1 MLLSVCTANL
11 KVLQS
16 FQKFEDQT
24 DQAQH
29 PRGTM
34 TTFQT
39 QYYPVVAAS
48 FAFFLGF
55 FLYVSP
61 WLSRRLS
68 ARYRDLPYQK
78 QLDWDTRTT
87 STLHALVV
95 GPWSLYILLVD
106 TALSEDPV
114 WNESVAAKSCI
125 AVTVGYTITDV
136 FALTVY
142 FRYIGDMAFLLH
154 HFGTLYAFIYV
165 LSYGTLPYFAV
176 FRLFC
181 ELSTPFVNNRWFL
194 DALNHPRM
202 SKAFV
207 GNGLLMTG
215 SFFLVRIAVMPIYW
229 YKVYTVIGTEPYHRL
244 GFGAQFCW
252 ISVCIVLDVLNV
264 VWFRKMLRGARKVL
278 RRDATKDLNKN
289 ISRDQPQNQTMQ
301 THNVNGKTHKTE

>member
-1 MLLSVCTANL
+1 MAT
-11 KVLQS
+11 
-16 FQKFEDQT
+16 FET
-24 DQAQH
+24 H
-29 PRGTM
+29 
-34 TTFQT
+34 
-39 QYYPVVAAS
+39 YYPAVAAS
-48 FAFFLGF
+48 FVFFLSF

-68 ARYRDLPYQK
+68 ARYREMSHQK

-95 GPWSLYILLVD
+95 GPWSLYILLAD
-106 TALSEDPV
+106 IALNEDPV
-114 WNESVAAKSCI
+114 WNDSFAAKSCI

-142 FRYIGDMAFLLH
+142 FRYIGDTAFLLH
-154 HFGTLYAFIYV
+154 HFGTLYAFTYV

-229 YKVYTVIGTEPYHRL
+229 YKVYTVLGTEPYHRL
-244 GFGAQFCW
+244 GFGPQFCW
-252 ISVCIVLDVLNV
+252 ISVCLVLDILNA
-264 VWFRKMLRGARKVL
+264 VWFRKMLRGAQKL
-278 RRDATKDLNKN
+278 FKKDDRRDATKDLNKN
-289 ISRDQPQNQTMQ
+289 ISRDQAQNQPLQ
-301 THNVNGKTHKTE
+301 THNVNGKTHKSE